1 MFNAIVR
8 GSLANR
14 LLVVV
19 AAVAMSVY
27 GLATL
32 ARLPVDVFPDLNRPT
47 VTLMAEAEGLA
58 PEEVEQLVTFPIE
71 TAMNGMAG
79 VSRVRSVSGV
89 GLSIVYVEFDWSAEI
104 YRARQQVSERLQLVR
119 EHLPPGVAVQMGPIS
134 SVMGEIMLIAMSTS
148 ETSTSGLSASGD
160 GSDLMR
166 LREIADFTVR
176 PQLLT
181 VPGVSQVIPIGGE
194 VRQYRVVP
202 DPRRMTGLDIGFE
215 AVEQAIKSFGANTG
229 GGFVDQKTREFL
241 IRNIGRSSRIE
252 DLRNLVVAYRSGQ
265 VVTLSQVADVDFAA
279 RTKRGDAG
287 LNGRPAVILAVQKQ
301 PGADTVTITREIER
315 MLPELQRVMP
325 EGVKVTD
332 VQFRQATFIE
342 TSIGNVKR
350 VLIEALVVVAVV
362 LFLFLLNW
370 QTTFISLLA
379 IPLSVL
385 TTVVVFEIMGLSINT
400 MTLGGLAIAIGAL
413 VDDAVVDV
421 ENIYRRL
428 GLHRRAGGRD
438 PRPTLEVVAAASIEV
453 RTGILY
459 ATAIIVLVFL
469 PLFALSG
476 IEGRL
481 FAPLGVAF
489 IVSILASLLVS
500 MTVTPVLAS
509 WLIPR
514 MTHLAE
520 RESPI
525 VRVLKRWQRRGLA
538 WCFEH
543 PLFVIVMPVAAVLAA
558 LIAGAML
565 PRAFLPPF
573 NEGTVLVT
581 VSLEPGISLSESNR
595 IGRLAET
602 LVAEVPEVRS
612 VGRRTGRAELDEH
625 AEGVHVSELD
635 VDLRRSARGR
645 EAVLSDIRG
654 RLAMLP
660 ASITVGQ
667 PIAHRLDHMLSGVRA
682 QIALKIYGDDYD
694 TLRALAAD
702 METRLRRIPGVV
714 DLQTERQVR
723 IPELQ
728 VRVDY
733 EKAKRYGL
741 NPSAITASLEALS
754 NGRVVSEIVDQQKR
768 FEVVL
773 RLSDRDRTTRALGD
787 MLIES
792 PAGRIPLGS
801 VADVIE
807 TDGPNQILRENGR
820 RRIAVLA
827 NTDGSD
833 MARIVGAIR
842 AEIAAAPLPRG
853 YFTHLEGQFQA
864 QEEASRLI
872 ALLSAV
878 SLALI
883 FVVLYTRYRSTALA
897 LIIMGNVPLAI
908 IGGVAALMLAGQPVS
923 VASAIGFITLA
934 GIATRNGILKI
945 SHYINL
951 ALFEGERFG
960 RGLVMRGTLERL
972 TPVLMTALAAGIAL
986 VPLMIGADAPGK
998 EILHPVAITIFGGLF
1013 SATVLDAFLTPV
1025 LFLLFGRKPL
1035 ERLIAA
1041 RTSAVPA
1048 EAF

>member
-14 LLVVV
+14 LLVLV
-19 AAVAMSVY
+19 AAIAMSAY
-27 GLATL
+27 GLVTL
-32 ARLPVDVFPDLNRPT
+32 TRLPVDVFPDLNRPT
-47 VTLMAEAEGLA
+47 VTLMTEVEGLA

-89 GLSIVYVEFDWSAEI
+89 GLSIVYVEFDWSTEI
-104 YRARQQVSERLQLVR
+104 YRARQQVAERLQLVR
-119 EHLPPGVAVQMGPIS
+119 EQLPPNVTAQMGPIS
-134 SVMGEIMLIAMSTS
+134 SVMGQIMLIAMS
-148 ETSTSGLSASGD
+148 
-160 GSDLMR
+160 SDTVDPMT

-176 PQLLT
+176 PQILT

-194 VRQYRVVP
+194 VRQYRVIP
-202 DPRRMTGLDIGFE
+202 DPRRMAGLDISFE
-215 AVEQAIKSFGANTG
+215 ALEQAIKSFGVNTG
-229 GGFVDQKTREFL
+229 GGFVDQKAREFL
-241 IRNIGRSSRIE
+241 IRNIGRSTSIE
-252 DLRNLVVAYRSGQ
+252 NLRNLVVAYREQ
-265 VVTLSQVADVDFAA
+265 QPIVLSQVADVDFAA

-287 LNGRPAVILAVQKQ
+287 FKGKPAVILGVEKQ
-301 PGADTVTITREIER
+301 PAGDTVTITQEIER

-325 EGVKVTD
+325 EGVRVTD

-342 TSIGNVKR
+342 SSIDNVMR
-350 VLIEALVVVAVV
+350 VLVEALIVVAIV
-362 LFLFLLNW
+362 LFIFLLNW
-370 QTTFISLLA
+370 QTTMISLLA

-385 TTVVVFEIMGLSINT
+385 MTVIVFEVMGLSINT

-428 GLHRRAGGRD
+428 GLHRAAEGRD
-438 PRPTLEVVAAASIEV
+438 KRSLEEVVASASIEV

-481 FAPLGVAF
+481 FAPLGIAF
-489 IVSILASLLVS
+489 IVSILASLIVS
-500 MTVTPVLAS
+500 MTVTPVLAY

-514 MTHLAE
+514 MKHLAE
-520 RESPI
+520 HESPI
-525 VRVLKRWQRRGLA
+525 VRVLKRWQKRGLA
-538 WCFEH
+538 WCFER
-543 PLFVIVMPVAAVLAA
+543 PAFVIGMPVVAVLAA
-558 LIAGAML
+558 LIAGSML
-565 PRAFLPPF
+565 PRAFLPAF
-573 NEGTVLVT
+573 NEGTVLVG
-581 VSLEPGISLSESNR
+581 VSLQPGISLAESDR
-595 IGRLAET
+595 IGRLAENII
-602 LVAEVPEVRS
+602 AEVPEVHS

-625 AEGVHVSELD
+625 AEGVHVSEMD
-635 VDLRRSARGR
+635 VDLKRSDRSR
-645 EAVLSDIRG
+645 EAVLADIRT
-654 RLAMLP
+654 RLSVLP
-660 ASITVGQ
+660 AAITVGQ

-682 QIALKIYGDDYD
+682 QIALKIYGEDYD
-694 TLRALAAD
+694 TLRSLAAD
-702 METRLRRIPGVV
+702 LETRLRRIPGVV
-714 DLQTERQVR
+714 DLQTEKQVR

-741 NPSAITASLEALS
+741 NPSTITEQLETLS
-754 NGRVVSEIVDQQKR
+754 NGRVVSEIIDQQKR
-768 FEVVL
+768 FDVVL
-773 RLSDRDRTTRALGD
+773 RLSDADRTTRALGE

-792 PAGRIPLGS
+792 PAGRIPLRS

-807 TDGPNQILRENGR
+807 TDGPNQILRENSR

-833 MARIVGAIR
+833 MARIVDAIR
-842 AEIAAAPLPRG
+842 AEIASAPLPQG
-853 YFTHLEGQFQA
+853 YFTRLEGQFQA

-872 ALLSAV
+872 ALLSVV

-897 LIIMGNVPLAI
+897 LIIMGNVPLAL
-908 IGGVAALMLAGQPVS
+908 IGSVAALWIAGQPFS
-923 VASAIGFITLA
+923 VASAIGFITLT

-951 ALFEGERFG
+951 VLFEGERFG
-960 RGLVMRGTLERL
+960 PEMIVRGTLERL

-986 VPLMIGADAPGK
+986 LPLMIGADEPGK

-1013 SATVLDAFLTPV
+1013 TATLLDAFLTPV
-1025 LFLLFGRKPL
+1025 LFLKFGEKPL
-1035 ERLIAA
+1035 ERL
-1041 RTSAVPA
+1041 RVEQSNAVHA